1 MGVFFNVK
9 HDLHK
14 DNINDDIDTEDYRV
28 EEIDE
33 KASYKRKYQREPFIL
48 MKDQIEDQY

>member
-1 MGVFFNVK
+1 METATVNDVEICEN
-9 HDLHK
+9 LHT
-14 DNINDDIDTEDYRV
+14 DDIDTEDYRV